1 MATLD
6 VINRSGERVGEIEL
20 ADAVFGA
27 PIKEHLL
34 WEVVKAQLASRRRG
48 THCTK
53 TRTEVQGST
62 RKLYR
67 QKGTG
72 RARHGSIRAS
82 TYVGGGVAF
91 GPKPRSY
98 AYRPPKKVRKSAL
111 RGALSL
117 RAREKKLLVLA
128 DLELAQIKTKEVAQ
142 LLAKLGVARGLI
154 VDDKANLKLIKS
166 VRNLARSKYL
176 APEGLNVYDV
186 LLHET
191 LIVTA
196 PAAKA
201 IEERL
206 LP

>member
-6 VINRSGERVGEIEL
+6 VLNQAGERVDSIEL
-20 ADAVFGA
+20 SDAVFAA
-27 PIKEHLL
+27 PVREYLL

-72 RARHGSIRAS
+72 RARHGSIRAG
-82 TYVGGGVAF
+82 TYVGGGVTF

-98 AYRPPKKVRKSAL
+98 DYRPPKKVRKNAL
-111 RGALSL
+111 RCALSL
-117 RAREKKLLVLA
+117 RTREKKLLVLQNL
-128 DLELAQIKTKEVAQ
+128 DLAQIKTKQVAA
-142 LLAKLGVARGLI
+142 LLKKLGVARGLL
-154 VDDKANLKLIKS
+154 VDDRGNLNLIKS
-166 VRNLARSKYL
+166 VRNLPRSKYL

-191 LIVTA
+191 LIVSA
-196 PAAKA
+196 PAVKK